1 VVTELPSGTKMNFKR
16 EVVSMLDDVLHL
28 QGRAAKFDEDTVLLG
43 GIPELDSMAVIA
55 VISAIEDRFGCS
67 VEDDEIDGAVFATLG
82 SLIAFVQL
90 KAAGA

>member
-1 VVTELPSGTKMNFKR
+1 MNFKR

-55 VISAIEDRFGCS
+55 VISGIEDRFGCS

>member
-1 VVTELPSGTKMNFKR
+1 MNFKR

-90 KAAGA
+90 KVGGQ